1 MSEERDSRY
10 ALGRLT
16 PASIRGKL
24 FSTTRLR
31 PGYDAQEVDRF
42 LDQVEV
48 ELTLLIHERDEALAE
63 TARRREDTARRHAD
77 AARRSEDAA
86 RRRAYGGDRPT
97 A

>member
-42 LDQVEV
+42 LDQAEV
-48 ELTLLIHERDEALAE
+48 ELTLLIRERDEALAE
-63 TARRREDTARRHAD
+63 TARRHEDAILRR
-77 AARRSEDAA
+77 EDAA
-86 RRRAYGGDRPT
+86 RPRAYGRDRPN